1 MPCARKSSSLA
12 ILLGSSLSALALP
25 TTGLAC
31 AVCFGSSPED
41 YGYFWGVLFLM
52 SMPFTVGGVIGGWL
66 VYAYRRSRNQL
77 TSSSAPH
84 RAGQRATTRPLPGN
98 HQRDLNPPL
107 GLDAGIRR
115 RGHIESSCCHAYIR
129 C

>member
-31 AVCFGSSPED
+31 AVCVGSSPED

-52 SMPFTVGGVIGGWL
+52 SMPFTVGGLIGGWL

-77 TSSSAPH
+77 TSSSAQH
-84 RAGQRATTRPLPGN
+84 RAGQ
-98 HQRDLNPPL
+98 
-107 GLDAGIRR
+107 
-115 RGHIESSCCHAYIR
+115 
-129 C
+129 